1 MAHAS
6 LLRVF
11 SRDFWQTV
19 LAYLGRGGGPRVR
32 RIIDPSG
39 LRAFLETRASHVAQT
54 ALYGYLRTRAGTRSF
69 ELFTS
74 DDFAV
79 VMNAAK
85 WNVWLACL
93 SDLAIYAGG
102 LVAAGDHTREA
113 VVGRMMNR
121 VIDDILGGMG
131 SPDGADGH
139 YAELANAL
147 RKRVASCAW
156 SQVPDDETAFS
167 ESPGALVHWAPIM
180 PELKQLDEGIV
191 RNSIR
196 FRWQDVRR
204 ELRATLD
211 AAALLESA
219 AHSQV

>member
-1 MAHAS
+1 LARAS
-6 LLRVF
+6 LLRIF

-19 LAYLGRGGGPRVR
+19 LAYLGRGGGPRVH
-32 RIIDPSG
+32 RIIDLAG
-39 LRAFLETRASHVAQT
+39 LRDFLETRASHVAQT

-69 ELFTS
+69 ELFAS

-102 LVAAGDHTREA
+102 LVAGGDHTREE
-113 VVGRMMNR
+113 VVGRVMSGI
-121 VIDDILGGMG
+121 IDDILKGAGM
-131 SPDGADGH
+131 PDGADSH
-139 YAELANAL
+139 YAGLADAL

-156 SQVPDDETAFS
+156 SRVQDDETAFS
-167 ESPGALVHWAPIM
+167 ESPAALVHWAPIM
-180 PELKQLDEGIV
+180 PELKQLDEDIV
-191 RNSIR
+191 RNSVR

-204 ELRATLD
+204 ELRANLD
-211 AAALLESA
+211 APALLESA
-219 AHSQV
+219 AHSPA